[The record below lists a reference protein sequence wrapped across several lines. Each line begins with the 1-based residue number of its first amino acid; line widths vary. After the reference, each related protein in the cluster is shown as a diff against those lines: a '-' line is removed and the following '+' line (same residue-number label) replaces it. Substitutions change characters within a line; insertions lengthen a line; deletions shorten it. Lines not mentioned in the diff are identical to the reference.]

1 MFKNIE
7 VNQEMLDYI
16 SEFGHQ
22 QNPIQK
28 EIIQYNKTLGNQ
40 ERLQLSVTQ
49 SNILQMLIK
58 LCKIEDCL
66 EIGTFT
72 GYSALSMALAL
83 PESGRVTT
91 LDNDEKNIS
100 VANFF
105 FEKAKLDD
113 KVMTI
118 FGPALDSLKK
128 FAHDKKFFD
137 LIFIDADKKNYIK
150 YFNISL
156 DLIKKK
162 GIIIVDNV
170 LWHGDVYNK
179 TINDKETNII
189 RDFNLH
195 IKNDKRIEKFI
206 IPLGDGLTICR
217 KI

>member
-1 MFKNIE
+1 MFKNIK

-100 VANFF
+100 IANSF

-217 KI
+217 KL

>member
-137 LIFIDADKKNYIK
+137 LIFIDADKKI
-150 YFNISL
+150 
-156 DLIKKK
+156 
-162 GIIIVDNV
+162 
-170 LWHGDVYNK
+170 
-179 TINDKETNII
+179 T
-189 RDFNLH
+189 
-195 IKNDKRIEKFI
+195 
-206 IPLGDGLTICR
+206 
-217 KI
+217 

>member
-1 MFKNIE
+1 MFKNTE

-217 KI
+217 KL

>member
-7 VNQEMLDYI
+7 VNQELLDYI
-16 SEFGHQ
+16 SEFGHHQ
-22 QNPIQK
+22 DPIQK
-28 EIIQYNKTLGNQ
+28 EIIQYNKSLVNQ

-49 SNILQMLIK
+49 ANLLQMIISF
-58 LCKIEDCL
+58 CKIEECL

-83 PESGRVTT
+83 PENGRVTT
-91 LDNDEKNIS
+91 LDKDEKSIS
-100 VANFF
+100 IANAF
-105 FEKAKLDD
+105 FEKAKLDN

-118 FGPALDSLKK
+118 IGPALDSLKK
-128 FAHDKKFFD
+128 FAHDKIFFD

-150 YFNISL
+150 YFNMSL
-156 DLIKKK
+156 DIIKKK

-189 RDFNLH
+189 REFNSH
-195 IKNDKRIEKFI
+195 VKNDKRVEKFI

-217 KI
+217 KL

>member
-113 KVMTI
+113 KVVTI

-128 FAHDKKFFD
+128 FANDKKLFD

-156 DLIKKK
+156 DIIKKE

-217 KI
+217 KL

>member
-156 DLIKKK
+156 DIIKKE

-189 RDFNLH
+189 REFNSH
-195 IKNDKRIEKFI
+195 VKNDKRIEKFI

-217 KI
+217 KL

>member
-189 RDFNLH
+189 REFNSH
-195 IKNDKRIEKFI
+195 VKNDKRIEQFI

-217 KI
+217 KL

>member
-128 FAHDKKFFD
+128 FAHDKKLFD

-179 TINDKETNII
+179 TIDDKETNII

>member
-7 VNQEMLDYI
+7 VNQELLNYI

-22 QNPIQK
+22 QNPIQE
-28 EIIQYNKTLGNQ
+28 EIIQYNKSLKNQ
-40 ERLQLSVTQ
+40 ERLQLAVSQ
-49 SNILQMLIK
+49 ANLLQMIIR
-58 LCKIEDCL
+58 LCKIEECL

-83 PESGRVTT
+83 PENGRVTT

-100 VANFF
+100 IAKSFFVKAN
-105 FEKAKLDD
+105 LSD
-113 KVMTI
+113 KVITI
-118 FGPALDSLKK
+118 FGSAIDTLKK
-128 FAHDKKFFD
+128 FIHDKKFFD

-156 DLIKKK
+156 DIIKKK

-179 TINDKETNII
+179 NINDEQTNII
-189 RDFNLH
+189 REFNSYV
-195 IKNDKRIEKFI
+195 KNDKRIEQFI

-217 KI
+217 KL

>member
-91 LDNDEKNIS
+91 LDNDEKDIS

-156 DLIKKK
+156 DIIKKE
-162 GIIIVDNV
+162 GIIIVYNV

-189 RDFNLH
+189 REFNSH
-195 IKNDKRIEKFI
+195 VKNDKRIEKFI

-217 KI
+217 KL

>member
-100 VANFF
+100 IANSF

>member
-1 MFKNIE
+1 MIRLCNIE
-7 VNQEMLDYI
+7 E
-16 SEFGHQ
+16 
-22 QNPIQK
+22 
-28 EIIQYNKTLGNQ
+28 
-40 ERLQLSVTQ
+40 
-49 SNILQMLIK
+49 
-58 LCKIEDCL
+58 CL

-83 PESGRVTT
+83 PENGRVTT

-100 VANFF
+100 IAKSF

-118 FGPALDSLKK
+118 LGPALDSLKK
-128 FAHDKKFFD
+128 FANDKKLFD

-156 DLIKKK
+156 DIIKKK

-189 RDFNLH
+189 REFNSH
-195 IKNDKRIEKFI
+195 VKNDKRIEKFI

-217 KI
+217 KL

>member
-7 VNQEMLDYI
+7 VNQELLDYI
-16 SEFGHQ
+16 SEFGYQ
-22 QNPIQK
+22 QNPIQE
-28 EIIQYNKTLGNQ
+28 EIIQYNKSLRNQ

-49 SNILQMLIK
+49 ANLLQTMIR
-58 LCKIEDCL
+58 LCKIEECL

-83 PESGRVTT
+83 PENGRVTT
-91 LDNDEKNIS
+91 IDNDEKNIS
-100 VANFF
+100 IAKSF

-118 FGPALDSLKK
+118 LGPALDSLKK
-128 FAHDKKFFD
+128 FAHDKKLFD

-156 DLIKKK
+156 DIIKKE

-189 RDFNLH
+189 REFNSH
-195 IKNDKRIEKFI
+195 VKNDKRIEKFI

-217 KI
+217 KL

>member
-217 KI
+217 KL

>member
-128 FAHDKKFFD
+128 FAHDKKLFD

-217 KI
+217 KL

>member
-156 DLIKKK
+156 DIIKKK

-179 TINDKETNII
+179 NINDKETNII
-189 RDFNLH
+189 REFNSH
-195 IKNDKRIEKFI
+195 VKNDKRIEKFI

-217 KI
+217 KL

>member
-128 FAHDKKFFD
+128 FAHDKKLFD

-189 RDFNLH
+189 REFNSH
-195 IKNDKRIEKFI
+195 VKNDKRIEKFI

-217 KI
+217 KL

>member
-7 VNQEMLDYI
+7 VNQELLDYI
-16 SEFGHQ
+16 SEFGHHQ
-22 QNPIQK
+22 DPIQK
-28 EIIQYNKTLGNQ
+28 EIIQYNKSLVNQ

-49 SNILQMLIK
+49 ANLLQMIIR
-58 LCKIEDCL
+58 LCKIEECL

-72 GYSALSMALAL
+72 GYSALSMALTL
-83 PESGRVTT
+83 PENGRVTT

-100 VANFF
+100 IAKSF

-118 FGPALDSLKK
+118 LGSALDSLKK
-128 FAHDKKFFD
+128 FEHDKKFFD

-156 DLIKKK
+156 DIIKKK

-170 LWHGDVYNK
+170 LWHGD
-179 TINDKETNII
+179 
-189 RDFNLH
+189 R
-195 IKNDKRIEKFI
+195 
-206 IPLGDGLTICR
+206 
-217 KI
+217 

>member
-72 GYSALSMALAL
+72 GYSALSMVLAL

-128 FAHDKKFFD
+128 FAHDKKLFD

-217 KI
+217 KL

>member
-113 KVMTI
+113 KVITI

-128 FAHDKKFFD
+128 FANDKKLFD

-156 DLIKKK
+156 DIIKKK

-189 RDFNLH
+189 REFNSH
-195 IKNDKRIEKFI
+195 VKNDKRIENFI

-217 KI
+217 KL